1 MFNSH
6 IISEDSIIPCFKHA
20 LHLYG
25 DTVISSVN
33 NLSNEDLTIQ
43 LFPNPASLFT
53 GCQLQVNCNTPSTVE
68 VFDATGRKIYT
79 NKFFTAC
86 VLPSGN
92 WQRGLYVVMVQTG
105 GVFARKK
112 LLLE

>member
-1 MFNSH
+1 MKIVVTDANIF
-6 IISEDSIIPCFKHA
+6 IDLIFLK
-20 LHLYG
+20 LHGHLF
-25 DTVISSVN
+25 
-33 NLSNEDLTIQ
+33 LLDLEVHT
-43 LFPNPASLFT
+43 
-53 GCQLQVNCNTPSTVE
+53 TVE

-79 NKFFTAC
+79 NKFFIAC

-105 GVFARKK
+105 EVFTRKK